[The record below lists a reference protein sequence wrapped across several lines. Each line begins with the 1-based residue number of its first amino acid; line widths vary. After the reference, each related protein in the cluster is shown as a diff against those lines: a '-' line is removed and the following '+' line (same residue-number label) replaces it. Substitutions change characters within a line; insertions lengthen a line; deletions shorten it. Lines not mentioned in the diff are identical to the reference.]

1 MGSLG
6 CVVEYILGEWGCCLG
21 GHGFENLWVSCNVIR
36 FSTIEVEGMNKDI
49 HIAYCIGI
57 IDRFI
62 ISTVRSYL

>member
-1 MGSLG
+1 MNNLLLNYLYKALLPLG
-6 CVVEYILGEWGCCLG
+6 DEYLR
-21 GHGFENLWVSCNVIR
+21 VSCNVIR

-62 ISTVRSYL
+62 ISTVCN

>member
-21 GHGFENLWVSCNVIR
+21 GHGFENLRVSCNLIR
-36 FSTIEVEGMNKDI
+36 FSTYEVEGMNKDM

-62 ISTVRSYL
+62 ISVM